1 MKLTVQHA
9 GLTDVGRVR
18 QTNEDN
24 WTANP
29 EQGLF
34 IVADGMGGQFAGA
47 LASKA
52 VVETLPG
59 MVRNSFETMEGLPS
73 SLARRRMAKAV
84 AALSTQL
91 WQQTR
96 NEPGLEG
103 MGSTVVCALVRGN
116 QVLIAH
122 MGDSRAYRL
131 RAGRLKQLTKDHS
144 LVELLVSSGDIT
156 PEQAATHPARG
167 RLTRNVGMDGEPLP
181 QTRLLNLK
189 IGDQLLLC
197 TDGLTG
203 MLSDLQIQSILNK
216 SAPLESHCQ
225 RLVDAAN
232 QAGGK
237 DNVTVLLLLLLS
249 GEKKWYSNV
258 RQAEYCEERVSN
270 KLGDN
275 QKQ

>member
-1 MKLTVQHA
+1 MKLTVQYA
-9 GLTDVGRVR
+9 GLTDPGRVR

-59 MVRNSFETMEGLPS
+59 LIKQHFEKLESLPKGR
-73 SLARRRMAKAV
+73 AKRRMAKAI
-84 AALSTQL
+84 ATLSTQIR
-91 WQQTR
+91 QQTQ

-103 MGSTVVCALVRGN
+103 MGSTVVCALVRGS

-144 LVELLVSSGDIT
+144 LVELLLSSGDIT
-156 PEQAATHPARG
+156 PEEAATHPARG

-181 QTRLLNLK
+181 QTRLLKLDA
-189 IGDQLLLC
+189 GDQFLLLHRWSHG
-197 TDGLTG
+197 DVERRANP
-203 MLSDLQIQSILNK
+203 LNT
-216 SAPLESHCQ
+216 P
-225 RLVDAAN
+225 
-232 QAGGK
+232 
-237 DNVTVLLLLLLS
+237 
-249 GEKKWYSNV
+249 
-258 RQAEYCEERVSN
+258 
-270 KLGDN
+270 
-275 QKQ
+275 